1 MAIYLISK
9 AADPIFAVAIGTS
22 AALIRIRRDQQEKQ
36 PERAKEIG
44 YGEVISL
51 GANRVRRW
59 WAGDFAGL

>member
-9 AADPIFAVAIGTS
+9 VADPIFAVAIGTS

-44 YGEVISL
+44 YREVMSL

>member
-1 MAIYLISK
+1 M
-9 AADPIFAVAIGTS
+9 FAVAIGTS

-44 YGEVISL
+44 YGEAMSL